1 MFITK
6 MALPRRT
13 FLRGMGVTLA
23 LPLLDAMVPAASA
36 LAKTAAAP
44 VRRLG
49 FVFVPNGC
57 VMPSWQPNYADGV
70 SEGPMGTSALTE
82 LPRTLTPLEP
92 FKDQI
97 VLPIGLSQKQAEA
110 LGDGNGEHSRSGT
123 VWLSGIHPKET
134 EGADVRNGTT
144 ADQIAAQYIG
154 GDTPLQ
160 SLELA
165 MEQTYLIGNCDNGY
179 SCVYTNS
186 ISWRSPTTPN
196 PHETNPRIIFQRMF
210 GDGGSPEQRLAQLH
224 EDRSILDWVTADI
237 SALQNKL
244 GTADRN
250 SVSEYLESVREIER
264 RIQVTE
270 RGQLSGESTLELPDR
285 PVGVPED
292 YDEHAKLMF
301 DLLAVAFKADVTRV
315 FVFTLGKEQTNRAY
329 PELGVNAAHHA
340 VSHHQHSPVKYEQGT
355 KVNQYHVGLTAHF
368 LNQLKSMPDGDGN
381 LLDRSL
387 ILHGGGISDANE
399 HSHINL
405 PLVMVGGA
413 GGVKG
418 GRILRH
424 THDTPM
430 NNLLMAMLER
440 VGVNTDQFGDA
451 TGSLPLDRQP
461 LSGV

>member
-1 MFITK
+1 MFISK

-23 LPLLDAMVPAASA
+23 LPLLDAMVPASSA
-36 LAKTAAAP
+36 LAKTAAKP

-49 FVFVPNGC
+49 FVYIPNGA
-57 VMPSWQPNYADGV
+57 VMRSWQP
-70 SEGPMGTSALTE
+70 EGEGKLTQ
-82 LPRTLTPLEP
+82 LSPTLRPLEP
-92 FKDQI
+92 FKDQTI
-97 VLPIGLSQKQAEA
+97 VPIGLSQKQAEA
-110 LGDGNGEHSRSGT
+110 LGDGNGEHSRAGT
-123 VWLSGIHPKET
+123 VFLSGVHPKET

-144 ADQIAAQYIG
+144 ADQIAAQHIG
-154 GDTPLQ
+154 RDTPLT

-186 ISWRSPTTPN
+186 ISWRTPTTPN
-196 PHETNPRIIFQRMF
+196 PHETNPRIVFQRMF
-210 GDGGSPEQRLAQLH
+210 GDGATPEERLAQLQ
-224 EDRSILDWVTADI
+224 EDRSILDWVQGDVA
-237 SALQNKL
+237 SLRSKL
-244 GTADRN
+244 GPADRN
-250 SVSEYLESVREIER
+250 SVNEYLESVREVER
-264 RIQVTE
+264 RLQVAE
-270 RGQLSGESTLELPDR
+270 QQHGETVLDLPER
-285 PVGVPED
+285 PVGAPES

-301 DLLAVAFKADVTRV
+301 DLVALAFQADITRV

-340 VSHHQHSPVKYEQGT
+340 VSHHQHDALKFEQGH
-355 KVNQYHVGLTAHF
+355 KVNQYHISLTAHF
-368 LNQLKSMPDGDGN
+368 LNALKSTPDGDGN
-381 LLDRSL
+381 LLDHSL
-387 ILHGGGISDANE
+387 VLHGGGISDANE
-399 HSHINL
+399 HSHIDL

-424 THDTPM
+424 SFDTPM

-440 VGVNTDQFGDA
+440 VGVNTDRFGDA
-451 TGSLPLDRQP
+451 TGTLELDRPQP

>member
-1 MFITK
+1 MFISK

-23 LPLLDAMVPAASA
+23 LPLLDAMVPASSA
-36 LAKTAAAP
+36 LAKTAAKP

-49 FVFVPNGC
+49 FVYIPNGA
-57 VMPSWQPNYADGV
+57 VMRSWQP
-70 SEGPMGTSALTE
+70 EGEGKLTQ
-82 LPRTLTPLEP
+82 LSPTLRPLEP
-92 FKDQI
+92 FKDQTI
-97 VLPIGLSQKQAEA
+97 VPIGLSQKQAEA
-110 LGDGNGEHSRSGT
+110 LGDGNGEHSRAGT
-123 VWLSGIHPKET
+123 VFLSGVHPKET

-144 ADQIAAQYIG
+144 ADQIAAQHIG
-154 GDTPLQ
+154 RDTPLT

-186 ISWRSPTTPN
+186 ISWRTPTTPN
-196 PHETNPRIIFQRMF
+196 PHETNPRIVFQRMF
-210 GDGGSPEQRLAQLH
+210 GDGATPEERLAQLQ
-224 EDRSILDWVTADI
+224 EDRSILDWVQGDVA
-237 SALQNKL
+237 SLRGKL
-244 GTADRN
+244 GPADRN
-250 SVSEYLESVREIER
+250 SVNEYLESVREVER
-264 RIQVTE
+264 RLQVAE
-270 RGQLSGESTLELPDR
+270 QQHGETVLDLPER
-285 PVGVPED
+285 PVGAPES

-301 DLLAVAFKADVTRV
+301 DLVALAFQADITRV

-340 VSHHQHSPVKYEQGT
+340 VSHHQHDALKFEQGH
-355 KVNQYHVGLTAHF
+355 KVNQYHISLTAHF
-368 LNQLKSMPDGDGN
+368 LDALKSTPDGDGN
-381 LLDRSL
+381 LLDHSL
-387 ILHGGGISDANE
+387 VLHGGGISDANE
-399 HSHINL
+399 HSHIDL

-424 THDTPM
+424 SFDTPM

-440 VGVNTDQFGDA
+440 VGVNTDRFGDA
-451 TGSLPLDRQP
+451 TGTLELDRPQP

>member
-6 MALPRRT
+6 KSLPRRT
-13 FLRGMGVTLA
+13 FLRGMGIGLG

-49 FVFVPNGC
+49 FVYIPNGA
-57 VMPSWQPNYADGV
+57 VMSHWQPDG
-70 SEGPMGTSALTE
+70 EGALTE
-82 LPRTLTPLEP
+82 LSPTLSPLAP
-92 FKDQI
+92 FQDQ
-97 VLPIGLSQKQAEA
+97 VVVPIGLSQKQAEA
-110 LGDGNGEHSRSGT
+110 LGDGNGEHSRAGT
-123 VWLSGIHPKET
+123 VWLSGVHPKET
-134 EGADVRNGTT
+134 EGADVRNGIT
-144 ADQIAAQYIG
+144 ADQIAAQHIG
-154 GDTPLQ
+154 GDTPLT

-196 PHETNPRIIFQRMF
+196 PHETNPRVVFQRMF
-210 GDGGSPEQRLAQLH
+210 GDGATPEERLAH
-224 EDRSILDWVTADI
+224 MREDRSILDWVSADI
-237 SALQNKL
+237 ADLQKEL
-244 GTADRN
+244 GPADRN
-250 SVSEYLESVREIER
+250 SVTEYLDSVREIER
-264 RIQVTE
+264 RLQVAE
-270 RGQLSGESTLELPDR
+270 RQHGASSLDLPDR
-285 PVGVPED
+285 PIGVPES
-292 YDEHAKLMF
+292 YDEHARLMF
-301 DLLAVAFKADVTRV
+301 DLLALAFKADITRV

-340 VSHHQHSPVKYEQGT
+340 VSHHQHDAVKFQQGH
-355 KVNQYHVGLTAHF
+355 KINQYHVALTAHF
-368 LNQLKSMPDGDGN
+368 LERLKATPEGDGT
-381 LLDRSL
+381 LLDHSL

-399 HSHINL
+399 HSHIDL

-424 THDTPM
+424 PKDTPM
-430 NNLLMAMLER
+430 NNLLLAMLER
-440 VGVNTDQFGDA
+440 GGVNTERFGDA
-451 TGSLPLDRQP
+451 TGPLQLEP